1 MEVRNNIK
9 LEIIKQGYRSVMSF
23 CELHELDYRKINR
36 LINNKAGSFH
46 YETIIEVCQ
55 ALKCDVG
62 DLFYIEK
69 TEVS

>member
-23 CELHELDYRKINR
+23 CEEHDLDYRKINR
-36 LINNKAGSFH
+36 LVNNKSGSLHF
-46 YETIIEVCQ
+46 ETVIEVCQ

-69 TEVS
+69 NGG